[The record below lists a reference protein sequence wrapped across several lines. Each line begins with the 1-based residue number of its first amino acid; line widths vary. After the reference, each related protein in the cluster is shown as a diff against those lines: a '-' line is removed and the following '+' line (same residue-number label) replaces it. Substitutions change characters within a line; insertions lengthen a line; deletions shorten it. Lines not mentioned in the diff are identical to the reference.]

1 MCRGS
6 EEGCLRSEVGSQR
19 EECVMAIYII
29 NHQTFFMIKTVSD
42 LEVFKLSYQ
51 LAMEIFNFSR
61 NFPKEER
68 YSLTD
73 QVVRSS
79 RSVSANIA
87 EGWGKRTYE
96 NEFKRHLVYAMGSLE
111 ETKVW
116 LYFSKDCKYLDVL
129 VFEQLTAKYDELG
142 ARIYK
147 LFENWKTL

>member
-1 MCRGS
+1 
-6 EEGCLRSEVGSQR
+6 
-19 EECVMAIYII
+19 
-29 NHQTFFMIKTVSD
+29 MIKTVSD

-51 LAMEIFNFSR
+51 LAMEIFNFSK

-79 RSVSANIA
+79 RSISANIA
-87 EGWGKRTYE
+87 EGWGKRIYE

-116 LYFSKDCKYLDVL
+116 LYFSKDCKYLDV
-129 VFEQLTAKYDELG
+129 VIFEKLTAKYDELG